1 MTKSAQTVSRR
12 LFLRTAALGTAAS
25 GLAAPA
31 VLAQSPIV
39 MKMQTSWPAS
49 DIWMDFARE
58 YVVRVEEMSGGR
70 IKIDLLPAGAVVGAF
85 QVLDAV
91 NDGVIDSAHTVA
103 AYWYGK
109 HKGAS
114 LFGTGPVFGGTA
126 TTMLGWFYQ
135 GGGAEFYRE
144 LTQDILGLN
153 VYGFY
158 GFPMPA
164 QPLGWFKGEVNTA
177 ADLDGFKYRTVGL
190 AADLMQR
197 LGMSVSQLPGGEIV
211 PAMERGVIDAFE
223 FNNPS
228 SDLRFGS
235 PDVAKNYY
243 LGSYHQAS
251 ECFEFTFNKD
261 FFDDLDPDLQA
272 ILKYGVEAASTS
284 NTALA
289 LQNYSSDLVRLQDE
303 MGVTVHRTS
312 QDILDAELTAWEA
325 LIPELE
331 QDEYIKRVLDSQ
343 RAWVERV
350 SFYELMNAPDY
361 VLAYNHAFPGKLKA

>member
-1 MTKSAQTVSRR
+1 M
-12 LFLRTAALGTAAS
+12 RTAALGTAAS

-70 IKIDLLPAGAVVGAF
+70 LKVDLLPAGAVVGAF
-85 QVLDAV
+85 QVLDGV

-153 VYGFY
+153 VYRLLRLPDAGTAPRLVQ
-158 GFPMPA
+158 GRGEHRGRPQRLQVPHRRPSR
-164 QPLGWFKGEVNTA
+164 QPDA
-177 ADLDGFKYRTVGL
+177 AARHERL
-190 AADLMQR
+190 AAAGRRDRTGDGARRDRR
-197 LGMSVSQLPGGEIV
+197 LRVQQPVVGPTLRLAGRGEELLSRLLPPG
-211 PAMERGVIDAFE
+211 
-223 FNNPS
+223 
-228 SDLRFGS
+228 
-235 PDVAKNYY
+235 
-243 LGSYHQAS
+243 S

-312 QDILDAELTAWEA
+312 QDILDAELTAWEE
-325 LIPELE
+325 LVPELE

>member
-1 MTKSAQTVSRR
+1 MTDPKQTVSRR
-12 LFLRTAALGTAAS
+12 SFLRTGAVGVAAS

-31 VLAQSPIV
+31 VLAQSPLV
-39 MKMQTSWPAS
+39 MKMQTSWPAA

-58 YVVRVEEMSGGR
+58 YVARVEEMSGGR
-70 IKIDLLPAGAVVGAF
+70 LKVDLLPAGSVVGAF
-85 QVLDAV
+85 QVLDGV
-91 NDGVIDSAHTVA
+91 NDGVIDAAHTVA

-153 VYGFY
+153 VYGFF

-197 LGMSVSQLPGGEIV
+197 LGMSVSQIPGGEIV

-228 SDLRFGS
+228 SDLRFGAA
-235 PDVAKNYY
+235 DVAKNYY

-251 ECFEFTFNKD
+251 ECFEFTFNRD
-261 FFDDLDPDLQA
+261 FFDDLEPDLQA

-289 LQNYSSDLVRLQDE
+289 LKNYSADLQRLQGE

-312 QDILDAELTAWEA
+312 TEILDAQLQAWSE

-331 QDEYIKRVLDSQ
+331 GDEYIKRVLDSQ
-343 RAWVERV
+343 RAWVDQV

-361 VLAYNHAFPGKLKA
+361 VLAYNHAFPDKLKL